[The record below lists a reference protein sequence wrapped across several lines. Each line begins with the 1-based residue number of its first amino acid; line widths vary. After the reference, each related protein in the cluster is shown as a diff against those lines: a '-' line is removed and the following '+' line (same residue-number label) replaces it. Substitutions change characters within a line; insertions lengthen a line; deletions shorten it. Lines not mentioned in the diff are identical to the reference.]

1 MLRFENVT
9 LVQGDFSLQAD
20 FEIATGAH
28 VALLGPSGAGKST
41 LISAVAGFLLP
52 TNGAILWEGQDLASM
67 GPGDRPMSIL
77 FQDNNL
83 FPHLTVFQNVALGL
97 RPDLKLSKPQKTQV
111 LEALEKVGLA
121 EKADVK
127 PAELSGGQ
135 RARVAI
141 ARMVLR
147 ARLIMLLDEPFSA
160 LGPALKREML
170 ELVSTVARETNA
182 TLLMITHEPEDARR
196 IAQETVLV
204 AGGYARAPVATAD
217 ALDNPPAELAAY
229 LGV

>member
-1 MLRFENVT
+1 MLYFDNVT
-9 LVQGDFSLQAD
+9 LNQGDFSLQAN

-41 LISAVAGFLLP
+41 LLSAVAGFLRP
-52 TNGAILWEGQDLASM
+52 ARGKVIWQGQDLIPLS
-67 GPGDRPMSIL
+67 PGERPMSIL

-83 FPHLTVFQNVALGL
+83 FPHLTVFQNVALGV
-97 RPDLKLSKPQKTQV
+97 RPDLRLSNAQREQV
-111 LEALEKVGLA
+111 IDALEQVGLVK
-121 EKADVK
+121 KADVK
-127 PAELSGGQ
+127 PAEMSGGQ

-147 ARLIMLLDEPFSA
+147 ARPIMLLDEPFSA
-160 LGPALKREML
+160 LGPALKKEML
-170 ELVSTVARETNA
+170 ELVSRVARQTNA
-182 TLLMITHEPEDARR
+182 TLLMITHEPDDARR

-204 AGGYARAPVATAD
+204 AGGYALAPMPTD
-217 ALDNPPAELAAY
+217 EALDNPPAELAAY